1 MSKTAEQLLEEIA
14 KIYPD
19 GDSAGE
25 YKQNYKLEKSGEMI
39 KKVLDAV
46 CMQVNN
52 VGLSAH
58 DTLATKT
65 AINKLRP
72 AGEGR

>member
-1 MSKTAEQLLEEIA
+1 MSKTAEQLREEIQDMTMLGDEDI
-14 KIYPD
+14 KIII
-19 GDSAGE
+19 
-25 YKQNYKLEKSGEMI
+25 N
-39 KKVLDAV
+39 KVLDVA
-46 CMQVNN
+46 CMEVNN

-72 AGEGR
+72 SGRLAEES